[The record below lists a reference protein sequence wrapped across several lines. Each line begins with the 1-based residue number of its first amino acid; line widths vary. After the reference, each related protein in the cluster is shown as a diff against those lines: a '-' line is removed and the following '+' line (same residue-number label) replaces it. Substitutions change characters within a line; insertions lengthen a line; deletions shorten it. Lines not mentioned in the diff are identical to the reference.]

1 MKHYFIANYKSKVVT
16 KQDKIMY
23 TQKSDHQLAP
33 TMINNILELKIMILD
48 KALEYGIY
56 GDIELDQGY
65 SFAYQITIFFP
76 TYFQKQIIQSQFSL
90 YDAFAGEEQ
99 DLNSVQKRN
108 LQNMVKIDTNIFKDI
123 STTKNN
129 VPSQDYLNT
138 DFSFQDIKVTRMKSC
153 SYWIDYVCVFPK
165 VPVHSQKQAAILAT
179 NNPID
184 SLMRS
189 AMNFLDVNDLATVN
203 KILEETARLHQ
214 QQ

>member
-1 MKHYFIANYKSKVVT
+1 
-16 KQDKIMY
+16 
-23 TQKSDHQLAP
+23 
-33 TMINNILELKIMILD
+33 MISNILELKVTIVD

-99 DLNSVQKRN
+99 DLNQVQKRN

-129 VPSQDYLNT
+129 VPSQEYLNT
-138 DFSFQDIKVTRMKSC
+138 DPSFQDIKVTRLKTC
-153 SYWIDYVCVFPK
+153 SYWIDYVCMFPK
-165 VPVHSQKQAAILAT
+165 VPLHS
-179 NNPID
+179 
-184 SLMRS
+184 
-189 AMNFLDVNDLATVN
+189 
-203 KILEETARLHQ
+203 
-214 QQ
+214 